1 MLGALRRIGLPD
13 DQGTGVRGAILAGSA
28 IIVLFFG
35 VLGIWAAL
43 APLESA
49 AIAPGS
55 VMVDTNRKT
64 IQHLE
69 GGIVGAILVRDGE
82 TVTKGQVLI
91 RLDVTRPL
99 ATRDLLKGRRL
110 AAQAL
115 EARLIAERDGRGEIE
130 FPDELV
136 DQVSERKVIETIAG
150 QINIFRLRQKALAGQ
165 VKIQEQRIAQ
175 ISEEIGGLKG
185 QIRSENM
192 QEKLIRSEI
201 ADVKVLLEKGLARK
215 PRLLALQRRRAESG
229 GSRSRNRAAIA
240 RARQSIGETRTRITE
255 IGTRL
260 LNEVVAEL
268 REVQAELFDLAERI
282 RAAEDVLGR
291 TDIRAPLAGTVVGL
305 QVHTPG
311 GVIAPGAALMDIVPS
326 GVKLVIEA
334 NVDPIDIDVVH
345 PGLEAQVRLTAFSM
359 RNAKPVA
366 GRVVSVSADRLIDER
381 TGQAYYRARIELT
394 EDPTKAFE
402 GATLYP
408 GMPAEVMI
416 VTGARSALGYIFY
429 PISSSLNRAFREQ

>member
-1 MLGALRRIGLPD
+1 MLSALRRMGLPD
-13 DQGTGVRGAILAGSA
+13 DQGTGVRGAIVAGSA

-35 VLGIWAAL
+35 GLGVWAAL

-55 VMVDTNRKT
+55 VSVDTNRKT

-99 ATRDLLKGRRL
+99 ATLDLLKGRRL

-115 EARLIAERDGRGEIE
+115 EARLIAERDGRTKID
-130 FPDELV
+130 FPNYLV
-136 DQVSERKVIETIAG
+136 GQGSQPKVVETLDGQTNIFRARQKAIAG
-150 QINIFRLRQKALAGQ
+150 QI
-165 VKIQEQRIAQ
+165 KIQEQRIAQ

-185 QIRSENM
+185 QIRAENRQ
-192 QEKLIRSEI
+192 QELIRGEI
-201 ADVKVLLEKGLARK
+201 ADVKMLVGKGLARK
-215 PRLLALQRRRAESG
+215 PRLLALQRRLAEIE

-240 RARQSIGETRTRITE
+240 RARQSIGEARTRITE
-255 IGTRL
+255 IGTRQ

-268 REVQAELFDLAERI
+268 RDVQGEQFDLAERI

-291 TDIRAPLAGTVVGL
+291 TDIRAPLDGTVVGL
-305 QVHTPG
+305 QVHTLG
-311 GVIAPGAALMDIVPS
+311 GVIGPGAALMDIVPS

-334 NVDPIDIDVVH
+334 NVDPTDIDVVH

-359 RNAKPVA
+359 RNTKPIA
-366 GRVVSVSADRLIDER
+366 GRVMSVSADRLIDER
-381 TGQAYYRARIELT
+381 TGQAYYRVRIELI
-394 EDPTKAFE
+394 EDPAKAFE

-416 VTGARSALGYIFY
+416 VTGAQSALGYIFN